1 MYRPYRSGT
10 VVLVPVLSSTF
21 TCHTTVDRYRRNGNE
36 LLVTPRTRIAFKMN
50 NFAEKLKS

>member
-10 VVLVPVLSSTF
+10 VELVPVLSSTF

-36 LLVTPRTRIAFKMN
+36 LLVTPHTRIAFKMN